1 MNAAGII
8 LSGIYSDGLDPVTK
22 HRTVASL
29 PFGGRYRQIDF
40 TLSNMVNSGI
50 VSIGVITK
58 YNYQS
63 LIDHLGSCQDW
74 DLNRRRGGVKI
85 IPPYASGDTGGYRGK
100 TEELRAALPYLK
112 TLRADWVVIA
122 DTGTICNIAL
132 RPVVEKHAAGGKDIT
147 IVASHVLCDEQTVSE
162 LVFDAEGDVPGSIYL
177 NYAARKGQYSSD
189 GIYVLSRELLIEK
202 IEQFAS
208 RGDYHFERDLLQQ
221 GFNTGAISVGL
232 YPFDGKVLK
241 NRSVPEYLRNSLA
254 LTDRSIKDGLFNP
267 ERPIYTAVRDE
278 VPSRYGDGCFVA
290 ECTVADGCVVNGTV
304 ARSVLGR
311 GVTIEEGASVA
322 GSVIMDS
329 CVIRSGA
336 HVENAIL
343 DRNVEVCGGCV
354 IQGSPDAPAIVGKG
368 IKVEK

>member
-1 MNAAGII
+1 MNTAGII
-8 LSGIYSDGLDPVTK
+8 LSGIYSDGLDPITK

-50 VSIGVITK
+50 VSIGIITK

-74 DLNRRRGGVKI
+74 DLNRKRGGVKI
-85 IPPYASGDTGGYRGK
+85 IPPYATGDLGGYRGK
-100 TEELRAALPYLK
+100 IEELRAALPYLK
-112 TLRADWVVIA
+112 TLRADYVVIA

-132 RPVVEKHAAGGKDIT
+132 RPVVEKHAASRKDIT
-147 IVASHVLCDEQTVSE
+147 IVTSYVTCDEQTISE
-162 LVFDAEGDVPGSIYL
+162 LVFDAEDDEPGSIYL
-177 NYAARKGQYSSD
+177 NYAAHTGQYSSD
-189 GIYVLSRELLIEK
+189 GIYVISRELLIEK
-202 IEQFAS
+202 IEHFAS
-208 RGDYHFERDLLQQ
+208 RGYYHFERDLLQQ
-221 GFNTGAISVGL
+221 GFNTGTISVGL

-254 LTDRSIKDGLFNP
+254 LTSRELSAGLFNP
-267 ERPIYTAVRDE
+267 ARPIYTAVRDE
-278 VPSRYGDGCFVA
+278 VPSRYGADCSAA
-290 ECTVADGCVVNGTV
+290 ECTIADGCVIDGS
-304 ARSVLGR
+304 AFRSVLGR
-311 GVTIEEGASVA
+311 GVTIEKGASVA

-329 CVIRSGA
+329 CCIRSGA

-343 DRNVEVCGGCV
+343 DKNVEVCDGCV

-368 IKVEK
+368 IKVE